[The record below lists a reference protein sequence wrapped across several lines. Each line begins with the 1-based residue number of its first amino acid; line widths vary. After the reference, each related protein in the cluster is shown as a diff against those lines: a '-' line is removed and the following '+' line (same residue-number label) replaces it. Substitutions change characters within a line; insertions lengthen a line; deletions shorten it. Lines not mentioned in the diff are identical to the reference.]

1 MILKHHP
8 TEWGR
13 YETKN
18 LLPSVMGFI
27 QQWFGFHGWK
37 NLTAKESIVATIFYR
52 VFFVVGLAFT
62 IIAYSYLSGGDD
74 PSLIWITAVGLVW
87 FLFFQFM
94 INLIFVNG
102 SR

>member
-1 MILKHHP
+1 
-8 TEWGR
+8 
-13 YETKN
+13 
-18 LLPSVMGFI
+18 MGFI

-37 NLTAKESIVATIFYR
+37 NLSGKGSIVATIFYR
-52 VFFVVGLAFT
+52 VFFIVGLAFA
-62 IIAYSYLSGGDD
+62 IIAYSYISGGDD
-74 PSLIWITAVGLVW
+74 PSLIWIATVGFVW